1 MRTKLKKIFS
11 AKVWMAVLVCIC
23 FFFIGLTFF
32 TDVLTKPLQKM
43 VSTVVIPLQKG
54 VNGIG
59 LWLTEKRDLL
69 ASVEALQSENQELRK
84 EIERLEEDNLYLQ
97 LYRVELEKLRELYDI
112 DNTYSDYKKIGANVI
127 GKSADNWYSTFTIDK
142 GSDDGIEVDMNV
154 IAGNGLVGIVT
165 SVSDKYSIVRSIIDD
180 SSNVSAM
187 LINTFDICTVSGDL
201 QLMENGYIAL
211 NYLDKNVKIRDGDM
225 IVTSN
230 ISEKY
235 LEGILIGYAKDVR
248 VDANNLTQSGYVVP
262 AVDFKHVSDVLVILD
277 KKITVEEQ

>member
-1 MRTKLKKIFS
+1 MRNKLKKIFS
-11 AKVWMAVLVCIC
+11 AKVWMTILVCIC

-43 VSTVVIPLQKG
+43 VSTVIIPLQKG

-59 LWLTEKRDLL
+59 LWLTEKSDLL
-69 ASVEALQSENQELRK
+69 ASVEDLQKENQELRN
-84 EIERLEEDNLYLQ
+84 EIERLEEDNLYMQ

-112 DNTYSDYKKIGANVI
+112 DNTYADHKKVGANVI

-142 GSDDGIEVDMNV
+142 GAADGIEVDMNV
-154 IAGNGLVGIVT
+154 IAGNGLVGIVA
-165 SVSDKYSIVRSIIDD
+165 SVSDNYSIVRSIIDD

-187 LINTFDICTVSGDL
+187 LINSFDICTVSGDL
-201 QLMENGYIAL
+201 QLMENGYIKL
-211 NYLDKNVKIRDGDM
+211 SYLDKDVRIRDGDM

-235 LEGILIGYAKDVR
+235 LEGILIGYAKDVK
-248 VDANNLTQSGYVVP
+248 VDANNLTQSGYIVP

-277 KKITVEEQ
+277 KKITVDE

>member
-1 MRTKLKKIFS
+1 MRNKLKKIFS
-11 AKVWMAVLVCIC
+11 AKVWMTILVCIC

-43 VSTVVIPLQKG
+43 VSTVIIPLQKG

-59 LWLTEKRDLL
+59 LWLTEKSDLL
-69 ASVEALQSENQELRK
+69 ASVEGLQKENQELRN
-84 EIERLEEDNLYLQ
+84 EIERLEEDNLYMQ

-112 DNTYSDYKKIGANVI
+112 DNTYADHKKVGANVI

-142 GSDDGIEVDMNV
+142 GAADGIEVDMNV
-154 IAGNGLVGIVT
+154 IAGNGLVGIVA
-165 SVSDKYSIVRSIIDD
+165 SVSDNYSIVRSIIDD

-187 LINTFDICTVSGDL
+187 LINSFDICTVSGDL
-201 QLMENGYIAL
+201 QLMENGYIKL
-211 NYLDKNVKIRDGDM
+211 SYLDKDVRIRDGDM

-235 LEGILIGYAKDVR
+235 LEGILIGYAKDVKL
-248 VDANNLTQSGYVVP
+248 DANNLTQSGYIVP

-277 KKITVEEQ
+277 KKITVDE

>member
-1 MRTKLKKIFS
+1 MRNKLKKIFS
-11 AKVWMAVLVCIC
+11 ARVWMTILVCIC

-32 TDVLTKPLQKM
+32 TDVLTKPLQKV
-43 VSTVVIPLQKG
+43 VSTVIIPLQKG

-59 LWLTEKRDLL
+59 LWLTEKSDLL
-69 ASVEALQSENQELRK
+69 VSVEELQEENKELRK
-84 EIERLEEDNLYLQ
+84 EIERLEEDNLYMQ
-97 LYRVELEKLRELYDI
+97 LYRVELEQLRELYDI
-112 DNTYSDYKKIGANVI
+112 DNTYADHKKVGANVI

-154 IAGNGLVGIVT
+154 IAGNGLVGIVA

-187 LINTFDICTVSGDL
+187 LINSFDICTVSGDL

-211 NYLDKNVKIRDGDM
+211 NYLDKDVRIRDGDM

-235 LEGILIGYAKDVR
+235 LEGILIGYAKDVK
-248 VDANNLTQSGYVVP
+248 VDANNLTQSGYIVP

-277 KKITVEEQ
+277 KKITVEE

>member
-1 MRTKLKKIFS
+1 MRNKLKKIFS
-11 AKVWMAVLVCIC
+11 AKVWMTILVCIC

-32 TDVLTKPLQKM
+32 TDVLTKPLQKV
-43 VSTVVIPLQKG
+43 VSTVIIPLQKG

-59 LWLTEKRDLL
+59 LWLTEKSDLF
-69 ASVEALQSENQELRK
+69 ASVEKLQDENQELRD
-84 EIERLEEDNLYLQ
+84 EIERLEEENLYMQ

-112 DNTYSDYKKIGANVI
+112 DNTYADHKKVGANVI

-142 GSDDGIEVDMNV
+142 GANDGIEVDMNV
-154 IAGNGLVGIVT
+154 IAGNGLVGIVA

-187 LINTFDICTVSGDL
+187 LINSFDICTVSGDL
-201 QLMENGYIAL
+201 QLMENGYISL
-211 NYLDKNVKIRDGDM
+211 SYLDKDVRIRDGDM

-235 LEGILIGYAKDVR
+235 LEGILIGYAKDVK
-248 VDANNLTQSGYVVP
+248 VDANNLTQSGYIVP

-277 KKITVEEQ
+277 KKITVDK

>member
-1 MRTKLKKIFS
+1 MRNKLKKIFS
-11 AKVWMAVLVCIC
+11 AKVWMTILVCIC

-32 TDVLTKPLQKM
+32 TDVLTKPLQKV
-43 VSTVVIPLQKG
+43 VSTVIIPLQKG

-59 LWLTEKRDLL
+59 LWLTEKSDLL
-69 ASVEALQSENQELRK
+69 ASVEELQEENKELRK
-84 EIERLEEDNLYLQ
+84 EIERLEEDNLYMQ
-97 LYRVELEKLRELYDI
+97 LYRVELEQLRELYDI
-112 DNTYSDYKKIGANVI
+112 DNTYADHKKVGANVI

-154 IAGNGLVGIVT
+154 IAGNGLVGIVA

-187 LINTFDICTVSGDL
+187 LINSFDICTVSGDL

-211 NYLDKNVKIRDGDM
+211 NYLDKDVRIRDGDM

-235 LEGILIGYAKDVR
+235 LEGILIGYAKDVK
-248 VDANNLTQSGYVVP
+248 VDANNLTQSGYIVP

-277 KKITVEEQ
+277 KKITVEE

>member
-1 MRTKLKKIFS
+1 MKGKLKKFFS
-11 AKVWMAVLVCIC
+11 AKVWMTILVCIC

-32 TDVLTKPLQKM
+32 TDVLTKPLQKIT
-43 VSTVVIPLQKG
+43 SAVVIPLQKG

-59 LWLTEKRDLL
+59 LWLTEKSDLL
-69 ASVEALQSENQELRK
+69 ASVEELQAENQELRD
-84 EIERLEEDNLYLQ
+84 EIQRLEEDNLYMQ
-97 LYRVELEKLRELYDI
+97 LYRVELEELRKLYDI
-112 DNTYSDYKKIGANVI
+112 DNTYSDYKKVGANVI
-127 GKSADNWYSTFTIDK
+127 GRSSDNWYSTFTIDK
-142 GSDDGIEVDMNV
+142 GSRDGIEVDMNV

-165 SVSDKYSIVRSIIDD
+165 SVSDNYSIVRSIIDD

-201 QLMENGYIAL
+201 QLMDEGYIAL
-211 NYLDKNVKIRDGDM
+211 SYLDKSVKIRDGDM

-235 LEGILIGYAKDVR
+235 LEGILIGYAKDVKT
-248 VDANNLTQSGYVVP
+248 DANNLTQSGYVVP

-277 KKITVEEQ
+277 KKITAE

>member
-1 MRTKLKKIFS
+1 MTI
-11 AKVWMAVLVCIC
+11 LVCVC

-43 VSTVVIPLQKG
+43 VSTVIIPLQKG

-59 LWLTEKRDLL
+59 LWLTEKSDLL
-69 ASVEALQSENQELRK
+69 ASVEDLQKENQELRN
-84 EIERLEEDNLYLQ
+84 EIERLEEDNLYMQ

-112 DNTYSDYKKIGANVI
+112 DNTYADHKKVGANVI

-142 GSDDGIEVDMNV
+142 GAADGIEVDMNV
-154 IAGNGLVGIVT
+154 IAGNGLVGIVA
-165 SVSDKYSIVRSIIDD
+165 SVSDNYSIVRSIIDD

-187 LINTFDICTVSGDL
+187 LINSFDICTVSGDL
-201 QLMENGYIAL
+201 QLMENGYIKL
-211 NYLDKNVKIRDGDM
+211 SYLDKDVRIRDGDM

-235 LEGILIGYAKDVR
+235 LEGILIGYAKDVK
-248 VDANNLTQSGYVVP
+248 VDANNLTQSGYIVP

-277 KKITVEEQ
+277 KKITVDE

>member
-1 MRTKLKKIFS
+1 MRNKLKKIFS
-11 AKVWMAVLVCIC
+11 AKVWMTILVCIC

-32 TDVLTKPLQKM
+32 TDVLTKPLQKV
-43 VSTVVIPLQKG
+43 VSTVIIPLQKG

-59 LWLTEKRDLL
+59 LWLTEKSDLF
-69 ASVEALQSENQELRK
+69 ASVEKLQDENQELRD
-84 EIERLEEDNLYLQ
+84 EIERLEEENLYMQ

-112 DNTYSDYKKIGANVI
+112 DNTYADHKKVGANVI

-154 IAGNGLVGIVT
+154 IAGNGLVGIVA

-187 LINTFDICTVSGDL
+187 LINSFDICTVSGDL

-211 NYLDKNVKIRDGDM
+211 NYLDKDVRIRDGDM

-235 LEGILIGYAKDVR
+235 LEGILIGYAKDVK
-248 VDANNLTQSGYVVP
+248 VDANNLTQSGYIVP

-277 KKITVEEQ
+277 KKISVDE

>member
-1 MRTKLKKIFS
+1 MRNKLKKIFS
-11 AKVWMAVLVCIC
+11 AKVWMAILVCIC

-43 VSTVVIPLQKG
+43 VSTVIVPLQKG

-59 LWLTEKRDLL
+59 LWLTEKSDLF
-69 ASVEALQSENQELRK
+69 ASVEKLQDENQELRN
-84 EIERLEEDNLYLQ
+84 EIERLEEENLYMQ

-112 DNTYSDYKKIGANVI
+112 DNTYADHKKVGANVI

-154 IAGNGLVGIVT
+154 IAGNGLVGIVV

-187 LINTFDICTVSGDL
+187 LINSFDICTVSGDL
-201 QLMENGYIAL
+201 QLMENGYISL
-211 NYLDKNVKIRDGDM
+211 SYLDKDVRIRDGDM

-235 LEGILIGYAKDVR
+235 LEGILIGYAKDVK
-248 VDANNLTQSGYVVP
+248 VDANNLTQSGYIVP

-277 KKITVEEQ
+277 KKITVDE

>member
-1 MRTKLKKIFS
+1 MTI
-11 AKVWMAVLVCIC
+11 LVCIC

-32 TDVLTKPLQKM
+32 TDVLTKPLQKV
-43 VSTVVIPLQKG
+43 VSTVIIPLQKG

-59 LWLTEKRDLL
+59 LWLTEKSDLF
-69 ASVEALQSENQELRK
+69 ASVEKLQDENQELRD
-84 EIERLEEDNLYLQ
+84 EIERLEEENLYMQ

-112 DNTYSDYKKIGANVI
+112 DNTYADHKKVGANVI

-142 GSDDGIEVDMNV
+142 GADDGIEVDMNV
-154 IAGNGLVGIVT
+154 IAGNGLVGIVA

-187 LINTFDICTVSGDL
+187 LINSFDICTVSGDL
-201 QLMENGYIAL
+201 QLMENGYISL
-211 NYLDKNVKIRDGDM
+211 SYLDKDVRIRDGDM

-235 LEGILIGYAKDVR
+235 LEGILIGYAKDVK
-248 VDANNLTQSGYVVP
+248 VDANNLTQSGYIVP

-277 KKITVEEQ
+277 KKITVDK

>member
-1 MRTKLKKIFS
+1 MRNKLKKIFS
-11 AKVWMAVLVCIC
+11 AKVWMAILVCIC

-43 VSTVVIPLQKG
+43 VSTVIVPLQKG

-59 LWLTEKRDLL
+59 LWLTEKSDLF
-69 ASVEALQSENQELRK
+69 ASVEKLQDENQELRD
-84 EIERLEEDNLYLQ
+84 EIERLEEENLYMQ

-112 DNTYSDYKKIGANVI
+112 DNTYADHKKVGANVI

-154 IAGNGLVGIVT
+154 IAGNGLVGIVV

-187 LINTFDICTVSGDL
+187 LINSFDICTVSGDL
-201 QLMENGYIAL
+201 QLMENGYISL
-211 NYLDKNVKIRDGDM
+211 SYLDKDVRIRDGDM

-235 LEGILIGYAKDVR
+235 LEGILIGYAKDVK
-248 VDANNLTQSGYVVP
+248 VDANNLTQSGYIVP

-277 KKITVEEQ
+277 KKITVDE

>member
-1 MRTKLKKIFS
+1 MRNKLKKIFS
-11 AKVWMAVLVCIC
+11 AKVWMTILVCIC

-43 VSTVVIPLQKG
+43 VSTVIIPLQKG

-59 LWLTEKRDLL
+59 LWLTEKSDLL
-69 ASVEALQSENQELRK
+69 ASVEELQKENQELRN
-84 EIERLEEDNLYLQ
+84 EIERLEEDNLYMQ

-112 DNTYSDYKKIGANVI
+112 DNTYADHKKVGANVI

-142 GSDDGIEVDMNV
+142 GAADGIEVDMNV
-154 IAGNGLVGIVT
+154 IAGNGLVGIVA
-165 SVSDKYSIVRSIIDD
+165 SVSDNYSIVRSIIDD

-187 LINTFDICTVSGDL
+187 LINSFDICTVSGDL
-201 QLMENGYIAL
+201 QLMENGYIKL
-211 NYLDKNVKIRDGDM
+211 SYLDKDVRIRDGDM

-235 LEGILIGYAKDVR
+235 LEGILIGYAKDVK
-248 VDANNLTQSGYVVP
+248 VDANNLTQSGYIVP

-277 KKITVEEQ
+277 KKITVDE

>member
-1 MRTKLKKIFS
+1 MRNKLKKIFS
-11 AKVWMAVLVCIC
+11 AKVWMTVLVCIC

-32 TDVLTKPLQKM
+32 TDVLTKPLQNM
-43 VSTVVIPLQKG
+43 ASTVIIPLQKG

-59 LWLTEKRDLL
+59 LWLTEKSDLL
-69 ASVEALQSENQELRK
+69 ASVEELQDENKELRK
-84 EIERLEEDNLYLQ
+84 EIERLEEDNLYMQ

-112 DNTYSDYKKIGANVI
+112 DNTYADHKKVGANVI

-154 IAGNGLVGIVT
+154 IAGNGLVGIVA

-187 LINTFDICTVSGDL
+187 LINSFDICTVSGDL
-201 QLMENGYIAL
+201 QLMENGCIAL
-211 NYLDKNVKIRDGDM
+211 NYLDKDVRIRDGDM

-235 LEGILIGYAKDVR
+235 LEGILIGYAKDVK

-262 AVDFKHVSDVLVILD
+262 AVDFKHISDVLVILD
-277 KKITVEEQ
+277 KKITVDE

>member
-1 MRTKLKKIFS
+1 MRNKLKKIFS
-11 AKVWMAVLVCIC
+11 AKVWMTILVCIC

-32 TDVLTKPLQKM
+32 TDVLTKPLQKV
-43 VSTVVIPLQKG
+43 VSTVIIPLQKG

-59 LWLTEKRDLL
+59 LWLTEKSDLF
-69 ASVEALQSENQELRK
+69 ASVEKLQDENQELRD
-84 EIERLEEDNLYLQ
+84 EIERLEEENLYMQ

-112 DNTYSDYKKIGANVI
+112 DNTYADHKKVGANVI

-142 GSDDGIEVDMNV
+142 GADDGIEVDMNV
-154 IAGNGLVGIVT
+154 IAGNGLVGIVA

-187 LINTFDICTVSGDL
+187 LINSFDICTVSGDL
-201 QLMENGYIAL
+201 QLMENGYISL
-211 NYLDKNVKIRDGDM
+211 SYLDKDVRIRDGDM

-235 LEGILIGYAKDVR
+235 LEGILIGYAKDVK
-248 VDANNLTQSGYVVP
+248 VDANNLTQSGYIVP

-277 KKITVEEQ
+277 KKITVDK

>member
-1 MRTKLKKIFS
+1 MRNKLKKIFS
-11 AKVWMAVLVCIC
+11 ARVWMTILVCIC

-32 TDVLTKPLQKM
+32 TDVLTKPLQKV
-43 VSTVVIPLQKG
+43 VSTVIIPLQKG

-59 LWLTEKRDLL
+59 LWLTEKSDLL
-69 ASVEALQSENQELRK
+69 ASVEELQEENKELRK
-84 EIERLEEDNLYLQ
+84 EIERLEEDNLYMQ
-97 LYRVELEKLRELYDI
+97 LYRVELEQLRELYDI
-112 DNTYSDYKKIGANVI
+112 DNTYADHKKVGANVI

-154 IAGNGLVGIVT
+154 IAGNGLVGIVA

-187 LINTFDICTVSGDL
+187 LINSFDICTVSGDL

-211 NYLDKNVKIRDGDM
+211 NYLDKDVRIRDGDM

-235 LEGILIGYAKDVR
+235 LEGILIGYAKDVK
-248 VDANNLTQSGYVVP
+248 VDANNLTQSGYIVP

-277 KKITVEEQ
+277 KKINVEE

>member
-1 MRTKLKKIFS
+1 MRNKLKKIFS
-11 AKVWMAVLVCIC
+11 ARVWMTILVCIC

-32 TDVLTKPLQKM
+32 TDVLTKPLQKV
-43 VSTVVIPLQKG
+43 VSTVIIPLQKG

-59 LWLTEKRDLL
+59 LWLTEKSDLL
-69 ASVEALQSENQELRK
+69 ASVEELQEENKELRK
-84 EIERLEEDNLYLQ
+84 EIERLEEDNLYMQ

-112 DNTYSDYKKIGANVI
+112 DNTYADHKKVGANVI

-154 IAGNGLVGIVT
+154 IAGNGLVGIVA

-187 LINTFDICTVSGDL
+187 LINSFDICTVSGDL

-211 NYLDKNVKIRDGDM
+211 NYLDKDVRIRDGDM

-235 LEGILIGYAKDVR
+235 LEGILIGYAKDVK
-248 VDANNLTQSGYVVP
+248 VDANNLTQSGYIVP

-277 KKITVEEQ
+277 KKITVEE

>member
-1 MRTKLKKIFS
+1 MRNKLKKIFS
-11 AKVWMAVLVCIC
+11 ARVWMTILVCIC

-32 TDVLTKPLQKM
+32 TDVLTKPLQKV
-43 VSTVVIPLQKG
+43 VSTVIIPLQKG

-59 LWLTEKRDLL
+59 LWLTEKSDLL
-69 ASVEALQSENQELRK
+69 ASVEELQEENKELRK
-84 EIERLEEDNLYLQ
+84 EIERLEEDNLYMQ
-97 LYRVELEKLRELYDI
+97 LYRVELEQLRELYDI
-112 DNTYSDYKKIGANVI
+112 DNTYADHKKVGANVI

-154 IAGNGLVGIVT
+154 IAGNGLVGIVA

-187 LINTFDICTVSGDL
+187 LINSFDICTVSGDL

-211 NYLDKNVKIRDGDM
+211 NYLDKDVRIRDGDM

-235 LEGILIGYAKDVR
+235 LEGILIGYAKDVK
-248 VDANNLTQSGYVVP
+248 VDANNLTQSGYIVP

-277 KKITVEEQ
+277 KKITVEE

>member
-1 MRTKLKKIFS
+1 MRNKLKKIFS
-11 AKVWMAVLVCIC
+11 AKVWMAILVCIC

-43 VSTVVIPLQKG
+43 VSTVIVPLQKG

-59 LWLTEKRDLL
+59 LWLTEKSDLF
-69 ASVEALQSENQELRK
+69 ASVEKLQDENQELRD
-84 EIERLEEDNLYLQ
+84 EIERLEEENLYMQ

-112 DNTYSDYKKIGANVI
+112 DNTYADHKKVGANVI

-154 IAGNGLVGIVT
+154 IAGNGLVGIVV

-187 LINTFDICTVSGDL
+187 LINSFDICTVSGDL
-201 QLMENGYIAL
+201 QLMENGYISL
-211 NYLDKNVKIRDGDM
+211 SYLDKDVRIRDGDM

-235 LEGILIGYAKDVR
+235 LEGILIGYAKDVK
-248 VDANNLTQSGYVVP
+248 VDANNLTQSGYIVP
-262 AVDFKHVSDVLVILD
+262 AVDFKHISDVLVILD
-277 KKITVEEQ
+277 KKITVDE

>member
-1 MRTKLKKIFS
+1 MRNKLKKIFS
-11 AKVWMAVLVCIC
+11 AKVWMTILVCVC

-43 VSTVVIPLQKG
+43 VSTVIIPLQKG

-59 LWLTEKRDLL
+59 LWLTEKSDLL
-69 ASVEALQSENQELRK
+69 ASVEDLQKENQELRN
-84 EIERLEEDNLYLQ
+84 EIERLEEDNLYMQ

-112 DNTYSDYKKIGANVI
+112 DNTYADHKKVGANVI

-142 GSDDGIEVDMNV
+142 GAADGIEVDMNV
-154 IAGNGLVGIVT
+154 IAGNGLVGIVA
-165 SVSDKYSIVRSIIDD
+165 SVSDNYSIVRSIIDD

-187 LINTFDICTVSGDL
+187 LINSFDICTVSGDL
-201 QLMENGYIAL
+201 QLMENGYIKL
-211 NYLDKNVKIRDGDM
+211 SYLDKDVRIRDGDM

-235 LEGILIGYAKDVR
+235 LEGILIGYAKDVK
-248 VDANNLTQSGYVVP
+248 VDANNLTQSGYIVP

-277 KKITVEEQ
+277 KKITVDE